1 MNDSVEWVAA
11 GSAWSDAGNDADDR
25 TLSSKSADALPGDCD
40 GLSLALRGN
49 AGNESFARL
58 ILSQSSLT
66 ACCCQQACHRST
78 PGDVDVAR
86 FASLILENDIAAA
99 SAFIEDWLA
108 RGVSLDTIYLDLLAP
123 TARHLGSL
131 WDDDMCDFAD
141 VTVGLCRLQQVLR
154 GLSTT
159 FIGEADR
166 PDPRRR
172 ILLVTVPGEQHSFG
186 LLMVAEFFRRAG
198 WDVTTAMPTSRD
210 DLSTLV
216 RSEWFALVGLSA
228 SCDSRLDAMAA
239 AIRSV
244 RRASRNRLVGVLVG
258 GPVFDGHPEYVTA
271 VGADIMA
278 RNGQEATVQAQNL
291 LALMPAGC

>member
-11 GSAWSDAGNDADDR
+11 GSAWPDAGSDADDR
-25 TLSSKSADALPGDCD
+25 NLASKSADARYGDCD
-40 GLSLALRGN
+40 GNPVSLCGN
-49 AGNESFARL
+49 AGSESFTRL

-66 ACCCQQACHRST
+66 ACCCQQACQRST

-99 SAFIEDWLA
+99 TAFIEDWLA

-159 FIGEADR
+159 FVGEADR

-228 SCDSRLDAMAA
+228 SCDSRLDTMAA

-244 RRASRNRLVGVLVG
+244 RRASRNRLVGILVG

-271 VGADIMA
+271 VGADIMG